1 MSEFPQAVNK
11 AAETCVSLPQRV
23 EIATE
28 NMNAPCLLGRQMLWE
43 GHVFEGPA
51 NANACFT

>member
-11 AAETCVSLPQRV
+11 AAAACESLPQRV

-28 NMNAPCLLGRQMLWE
+28 NMNAPCLVFRQMLWE

-51 NANACFT
+51 IANACFT